1 MACASI
7 PAAKQRALDL
17 PEIMAQIGRHLTR
30 NSLHAC
36 IQVSRAWHAFFI
48 SLIWRSLT
56 LSAYTFVRKP
66 SPDTLAKHAHLIRSL
81 DFNGPVQAIYYAIG
95 CRNLESLSMAGERA
109 SWNTHHYT
117 SDYEKPGLRDQDPIT
132 GLVNVNPGLKRLT
145 VVGVNPPPALE
156 FWEAVCRMTQ
166 LESLS
171 VSGLDIAARLM
182 PVFWRAISFRTSE
195 LLLDRVTFL
204 AGDQDK
210 HANHGGM
217 VSSDMQLDHSL
228 PTQQHH
234 DPPGTRQHE
243 FIHLQKLSLFKLL
256 GSGSG
261 QQTMILE
268 NAPRLT
274 TLVWKGDLTF
284 EFPLLSFNKCLSVGR
299 LSHLKSLDLRG
310 GDAKLADDDLR
321 LILGV
326 MSRLEKLMVPNS
338 GMASK
343 AMNQLFRHAHTVE
356 ALDISGCAGVHSNMI
371 QSILSS
377 FPLLKVFVADKIS
390 VQDIMDGDPWICKGL
405 RELKIDIE
413 LGYATMDT
421 EAETDLEADG
431 GLWITERSNF
441 DSGSGSGSGL
451 RRHQKHTTEG
461 AIQRFER
468 DERQQVVFERLSGLK
483 SLEELNII
491 QLKDRPSPTIEQL
504 TVGMVPKILDLRL
517 INGLDLLRNLRRL
530 RCFYFAGPQELSE
543 IDVHWMMEH
552 WKALSHISGQLNSD
566 PTVNKELAA
575 LFRAHRVFVYG
586 W

>member
-1 MACASI
+1 MAIASM

-66 SPDTLAKHAHLIRSL
+66 SLDTLAKHAHLIRSL
-81 DFNGPVQAIYYAIG
+81 DFNGPVPAIYYTVG

-109 SWNTHHYT
+109 PWNTHRYT
-117 SDYEKPGLRDQDPIT
+117 SDYEKPSLKDQDPIT
-132 GLVNVNPGLKRLT
+132 GLVNVNPGLKKLT
-145 VVGVNPPPALE
+145 VLGVNPPPAIE
-156 FWEAVCRMTQ
+156 FWEAVCRMTR

-171 VSGLDIAARLM
+171 VGGLSITPRLM

-195 LLLDRVTFL
+195 LLLDRVTFS
-204 AGDQDK
+204 ADDQDG
-210 HANHGGM
+210 HLNHGGM
-217 VSSDMQLDHSL
+217 VSSDMQHDHS
-228 PTQQHH
+228 PSTQQHH
-234 DPPGTRQHE
+234 DPPGPRHHE
-243 FIHLQKLSLFKLL
+243 FIHLEKLLLFKLL
-256 GSGSG
+256 GNGSRW
-261 QQTMILE
+261 QTKILE
-268 NAPRLT
+268 NAPLLT
-274 TLVWKGDLTF
+274 TLVWKGDLAF
-284 EFPLLSFNKCLSVGR
+284 EFPLLPFNICLSAGR
-299 LSHLKSLDLRG
+299 LSRLRSLDLRG
-310 GDAKLADDDLR
+310 GDATLADDDLR
-321 LILGV
+321 LMLGA

-338 GMASK
+338 GIGPK
-343 AMNQLFRHAHTVE
+343 AMDQLFQHAHTIE
-356 ALDISGCAGVHSNMI
+356 ALDISGCTGVRSNMI

-413 LGYATMDT
+413 LGYAKMDT
-421 EAETDLEADG
+421 EAEADLEPDG
-431 GLWITERSNF
+431 GLWTIEQSNF
-441 DSGSGSGSGL
+441 NSGSGSL
-451 RRHQKHTTEG
+451 RHPKHTAEG
-461 AIQRFER
+461 VIQRFER
-468 DERQQVVFERLSGLK
+468 DQRQQVVFERLSGLE

-491 QLKDRPSPTIEQL
+491 QLKDRPSPSVEQL

-517 INGLDLLRNLRRL
+517 INGLDLLRNLRQL
-530 RCFYFAGPQELSE
+530 RCFYFAGPQEMSE

-566 PTVNKELAA
+566 PTVNKELAT
-575 LFRAHRVFVYG
+575 LFRTHRVFVYG